1 MPFTRT
7 SLEGMLYSAD
17 GDEHMTYCL
26 SKYIIVPS
34 GGPCDP
40 LEYASTLKDGPHGP
54 GTTMRSK
61 GLGSIRPGDQPEP
74 CAGSTRLRVGAC
86 PRQGTEGAFGCSLF
100 QLLSGPVQCVHE
112 LAVQLAFRSQRFVI
126 PCHPSASASNG
137 R

>member
-86 PRQGTEGAFGCSLF
+86 PRQGTEGAFGSSFPAPFNVCMNEPCSLLSEAKD
-100 QLLSGPVQCVHE
+100 LLSR
-112 LAVQLAFRSQRFVI
+112 AI
-126 PCHPSASASNG
+126 PRPMHRIKPAT
-137 R
+137 